1 MPNRNRKPP
10 PSRRESR
17 KQDPRI
23 GRPWTCTNPHCL
35 HRNCRTNL
43 ECSKCNEPHPAVP
56 RAGRPSR
63 RCRVTLRSRSRRAHR
78 REASRRRDPG
88 QRSPKPEPQTASSG
102 PRCRDHS
109 SCSPKAEPQMASSG
123 HQSPKGYPAIAAA
136 VAAVRAAAGSPSSP
150 TEMPEVPSSLYSTS
164 ELEDC
169 DSACSRSRSLSA
181 VPAAGASV
189 AVPAAGGH
197 TQPAPVAAREAPSH
211 TATASFQQGGS
222 LSHQLLTARFAQLK
236 SLKRGK
242 ERTEVAHRL
251 EKARVERRLGEA
263 RAASEK
269 AAVKWREAAEAQRA
283 AFWAWAKVE
292 ELGEAA
298 CWAWAKDP
306 LVAQQLEAV
315 RNTKKTKELLARTEQ
330 VISTMSGAPLM
341 SEGAT
346 QGQRRGRSP
355 GPHPPSELPV
365 QPARQRSQSPRQ
377 PMRGVAPAEVTAAVN
392 TRVQRVLAAG
402 SAGKAGVSAPR
413 GKCRHMHCT

>member
-17 KQDPRI
+17 KQDPPI
-23 GRPWTCTNPHCL
+23 GRPWTCTNTRCL
-35 HRNCRTNL
+35 HRNCRTIL
-43 ECSKCNEPHPAVP
+43 LCSKCKEPHPAVL
-56 RAGRPSR
+56 RTGTSSR
-63 RCRVTLRSRSRRAHR
+63 RRRVTLRSRSRRAHG

-88 QRSPKPEPQTASSG
+88 HCSPKPEPQTASSG

-109 SCSPKAEPQMASSG
+109 HCSPKAEPQMASSG

-136 VAAVRAAAGSPSSP
+136 VAAVRAAAGSPSSL

-222 LSHQLLTARFAQLK
+222 LSHQLLAARCLAQI
-236 SLKRGK
+236 KRGK

-283 AFWAWAKVE
+283 AFAAWAKVE

-306 LVAQQLEAV
+306 LVAQQLEVV
-315 RNTKKTKELLARTEQ
+315 R
-330 VISTMSGAPLM
+330 S
-341 SEGAT
+341 
-346 QGQRRGRSP
+346 RRKA
-355 GPHPPSELPV
+355 
-365 QPARQRSQSPRQ
+365 ARQDRR
-377 PMRGVAPAEVTAAVN
+377 R
-392 TRVQRVLAAG
+392 
-402 SAGKAGVSAPR
+402 
-413 GKCRHMHCT
+413 